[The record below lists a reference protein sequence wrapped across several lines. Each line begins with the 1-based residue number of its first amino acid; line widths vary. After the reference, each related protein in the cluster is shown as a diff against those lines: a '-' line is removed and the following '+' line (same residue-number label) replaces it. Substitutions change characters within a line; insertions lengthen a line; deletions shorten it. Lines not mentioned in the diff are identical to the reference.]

1 MSVKSGHFDDLPG
14 LYMKITALVFAA
26 AAFLGLFPACRTSG
40 AGTGVPLDE
49 AIRLAAEEISA
60 SFEAGAVVAVINF
73 TAPSQKL
80 SGYVIEELAG
90 ALVRA
95 KKLVVADRS
104 NLALI
109 QDELRFQF
117 SGEVSDESAQAIGK
131 KLGARAIITGSLVEM
146 NGSFRFRV
154 YALNV
159 ESAARETATLV
170 SVRSDE
176 QLRFLLAGEPGPGEP
191 GAAPAF
197 PQGSAASPAAA
208 PGPSAPPAP
217 SAPLQ
222 PAPPSSAFS
231 GNFVLIPGGTFRMG
245 SPASEA
251 DRDEDEAPHEVTVSA
266 FYMGKY
272 EVTQSEYEEVMG
284 SNPSHAKGANL
295 PVETVSWD
303 DAVEY
308 CNRRSLKEGLTPVYT
323 RSGDAT
329 LWNTKADGCRL
340 PTEAEW
346 EYACRAG
353 TTGPFST
360 GNNITTHEANY
371 HGRRP
376 YNGNAAGMYRGT
388 TMPVGSFPSNPW
400 GLYEMHG
407 NVIEWC
413 WDWYAPYSAAPQKDP
428 QGPSQGKWNWK
439 TARGGAWD
447 WGGYR
452 VRSAVRFTGEAFTR
466 LNNVGFRVARSRL

>member
-1 MSVKSGHFDDLPG
+1 MTPIVLIF
-14 LYMKITALVFAA
+14 ALS
-26 AAFLGLFPACRTSG
+26 AFSPACRTSPS
-40 AGTGVPLDE
+40 GTGIPLDE
-49 AIRLAAEEISA
+49 AIRLAVEEINA
-60 SFEAGAVVAVINF
+60 SFDAGAVVAVINF
-73 TAPSQKL
+73 TSPSKKL
-80 SGYVIEELAG
+80 SEYVIEELVG

-109 QDELRFQF
+109 QEELRFQL

-131 KLGARAIITGSLVEM
+131 KLGARAIITGSLAEM
-146 NGSFRFRV
+146 NDSFRFRA
-154 YALNV
+154 YALSV

-176 QLRFLLAGEPGPGEP
+176 QLLFLLAGEAGPGGP
-191 GAAPAF
+191 GASSVF
-197 PQGSAASPAAA
+197 PRGSAASPAAP
-208 PGPSAPPAP
+208 PGPSGQPAP

-222 PAPPSSAFS
+222 PAPPSRKFS
-231 GNFVLIPGGTFRMG
+231 DNFVLIAGGTFRMG

-251 DRDEDEAPHEVTVSA
+251 DRDEDETQHEVTVSS

-295 PVETVSWD
+295 PVEMVSWD
-303 DAVEY
+303 DAIEY
-308 CNRRSLKEGLTPVYT
+308 CNTRSLKEGLTPVYT
-323 RSGDAT
+323 RSGDGT
-329 LWNTKADGCRL
+329 LWNTKANGYRL

-353 TTGPFST
+353 TSGPFST
-360 GNNITTHEANY
+360 GDNITTHEANY

-376 YNGNAAGMYRGT
+376 YNRNASGMYRGT
-388 TMPVGSFPSNPW
+388 TMPAGSFPSNPW

-413 WDWYAPYSAAPQKDP
+413 WDWYAPYTTAPQKDP

-439 TARGGAWD
+439 VGRGGAWD

-452 VRSAVRFTGEAFTR
+452 VRSATRFTGEAFTR
-466 LNNVGFRVARSRL
+466 LNSLGFRVARSSL